1 MSKIK
6 VHAWD
11 ILRMIPDE
19 EIAKIAKDTKVD
31 YCAKVLTGER
41 LFYLLV
47 FAFLSADH
55 VSQRRLESIFNNP
68 TYKTLFNVVLDAT
81 VTHGSISTRL
91 ANVNLDFFEKAFE
104 LLYNRLSQLYT
115 EKELQ
120 AKNIVRIDSSMV
132 AETCNKLKKGFTV
145 GKKASNKAERKQ
157 IKYTVA
163 YDGFSAKLAE
173 VFSKPE
179 YLSEDIAMPAVVQEL
194 IKYDPE
200 HNNLYVLD
208 RGFCAL
214 KNYELVEDAK
224 AKFVGRI
231 KTNRKM
237 QVIESLMTEN
247 TNTDLGKLE
256 LVDDLVVFLY
266 DREKKDFSNT
276 KYRVIKAKFK
286 TPRDTTRPNNKGKV
300 KRVENE
306 VFFITNDFDM
316 TSQEIAFCY
325 KKRWDIEVYFKFLK
339 QNLNFSHFLS
349 TNENGIKVILYMTII
364 TSMLVMIYKKENEL
378 GFSIAKFN
386 FYLEMQEWVGAL
398 LVVINGGDL
407 SKTPFRHVTIRSR
420 IP

>member
-1 MSKIK
+1 
-6 VHAWD
+6 
-11 ILRMIPDE
+11 
-19 EIAKIAKDTKVD
+19 
-31 YCAKVLTGER
+31 
-41 LFYLLV
+41 
-47 FAFLSADH
+47 
-55 VSQRRLESIFNNP
+55 
-68 TYKTLFNVVLDAT
+68 
-81 VTHGSISTRL
+81 
-91 ANVNLDFFEKAFE
+91 
-104 LLYNRLSQLYT
+104 
-115 EKELQ
+115 
-120 AKNIVRIDSSMV
+120 
-132 AETCNKLKKGFTV
+132 
-145 GKKASNKAERKQ
+145 
-157 IKYTVA
+157 
-163 YDGFSAKLAE
+163 
-173 VFSKPE
+173 
-179 YLSEDIAMPAVVQEL
+179 MPAVVQEL
-194 IKYDPE
+194 IKYAPE

-316 TSQEIAFCY
+316 TPQEIAFCY

>member
-1 MSKIK
+1 MRYSGTESP
-6 VHAWD
+6 
-11 ILRMIPDE
+11 IL
-19 EIAKIAKDTKVD
+19 
-31 YCAKVLTGER
+31 
-41 LFYLLV
+41 
-47 FAFLSADH
+47 S
-55 VSQRRLESIFNNP
+55 
-68 TYKTLFNVVLDAT
+68 
-81 VTHGSISTRL
+81 
-91 ANVNLDFFEKAFE
+91 
-104 LLYNRLSQLYT
+104 
-115 EKELQ
+115 
-120 AKNIVRIDSSMV
+120 
-132 AETCNKLKKGFTV
+132 
-145 GKKASNKAERKQ
+145 
-157 IKYTVA
+157 
-163 YDGFSAKLAE
+163 
-173 VFSKPE
+173 
-179 YLSEDIAMPAVVQEL
+179 QEL
-194 IKYDPE
+194 IKSAPD
-200 HNNLYVLD
+200 HINLYVLD

-266 DREKKDFSNT
+266 DRGKKDFSNT

-316 TSQEIAFCY
+316 TPQEIAFCY

-407 SKTPFRHVTIRSR
+407 SKTPFKHVTIRSR